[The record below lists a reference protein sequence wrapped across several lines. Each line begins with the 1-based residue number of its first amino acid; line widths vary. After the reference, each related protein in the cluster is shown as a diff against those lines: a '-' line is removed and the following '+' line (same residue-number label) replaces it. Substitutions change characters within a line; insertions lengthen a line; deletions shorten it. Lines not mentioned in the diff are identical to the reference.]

1 MSEAFRR
8 RERENYVEEEYDDD
22 GVLIY
27 EPPPLDEVWLSE
39 PERRDRQDALRRQRR
54 ITRRREE
61 LKSKEIKRQVKHES
75 VPSLAESDVD
85 SDDDLQP
92 DDPGDNA
99 IFESG
104 GGDDAADEDLWV
116 DHPVQQQNSPS
127 QDPVE
132 PPEEAPE

>member
-75 VPSLAESDVD
+75 VPLLAESDVD

-104 GGDDAADEDLWV
+104 GGDDAADEDLWA